1 MDPAC
6 SGFCQNISLKVR
18 IFSKR
23 VQSIE
28 FSKRVY
34 GVYSLKVRFKTPH
47 TICQVL
53 CFFFPFFFPFASANP
68 GQGICTPLL
77 RKLRA
82 DMQRNLLEEEEE
94 EENKESV
101 NRLHPHYS
109 RGVSSPSRHVR
120 TRLYFTSES
129 HIHSLVS
136 ILRYGGLVD
145 VSRLLIFFFKE
156 AWSRGREPLVNFFC
170 IVSYKGS
177 ASN

>member
-1 MDPAC
+1 
-6 SGFCQNISLKVR
+6 
-18 IFSKR
+18 
-23 VQSIE
+23 
-28 FSKRVY
+28 
-34 GVYSLKVRFKTPH
+34 
-47 TICQVL
+47 
-53 CFFFPFFFPFASANP
+53 
-68 GQGICTPLL
+68 L

-145 VSRLLIFFFKE
+145 VSRLFVDFFFQR
-156 AWSRGREPLVNFFC
+156 SLVTWKRTTCEFFLYR
-170 IVSYKGS
+170 IV
-177 ASN
+177 